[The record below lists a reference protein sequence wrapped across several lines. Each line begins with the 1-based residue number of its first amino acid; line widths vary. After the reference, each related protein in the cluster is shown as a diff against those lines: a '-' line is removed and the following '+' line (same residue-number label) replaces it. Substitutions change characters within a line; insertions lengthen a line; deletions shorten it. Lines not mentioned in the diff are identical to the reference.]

1 MRTQLQS
8 NQVKQ
13 KLTSSSIN
21 QRLHLHVRHL
31 RLTLLD
37 SECLVLTISL
47 ALTPA
52 THTACL
58 VGSGQ
63 LHSTFNTV
71 FSGHATIWV
80 SQACWSLHYIW
91 GYTFSNSFL
100 ASLHGLQIF
109 HMVPSPSFLHDPFN
123 PEASMLPES
132 VPCGK
137 VLLIAKFRKKYSLSP
152 LRPQLVFWSWGYTK
166 SQIFN

>member
-52 THTACL
+52 SHSLFLDLVVPHTCTFLLEMAKGPGIYNSLSYTVCTMGFIVTYL
-58 VGSGQ
+58 CSGLLGLLQ
-63 LHSTFNTV
+63 DSEALTNR
-71 FSGHATIWV
+71 
-80 SQACWSLHYIW
+80 
-91 GYTFSNSFL
+91 L
-100 ASLHGLQIF
+100 ASVTL
-109 HMVPSPSFLHDPFN
+109 
-123 PEASMLPES
+123 
-132 VPCGK
+132 
-137 VLLIAKFRKKYSLSP
+137 
-152 LRPQLVFWSWGYTK
+152 WSHNVR
-166 SQIFN
+166 SNDSHQ